1 MDFFTRSGDAGDTGL
16 LGKERISKASLRIEV
31 IGCLDETNAAL
42 GIVRSNSQSV
52 EIQKLVIEIQKLLY
66 QVMTEVA
73 ATEENVAR
81 FTLIN
86 VQHVLQIEQII
97 RQYSEKVEIP
107 KEFIVPG
114 DSKSGAFISFART
127 LIRKSERRM
136 TELFEKDEIKNI
148 QLLRFLNRLSSLF
161 FVLELY
167 ENQASGNKNQTL
179 VK

>member
-1 MDFFTRSGDAGDTGL
+1 MDFFTGSGDAGDTGL

-42 GIVRSNSQSV
+42 GIVRSNTQSN
-52 EIQKLVIEIQKLLY
+52 EIQKLVLEIQRLLY

-73 ATEENVAR
+73 ATEENAKKFV
-81 FTLIN
+81 LIKDD
-86 VQHVLQIEQII
+86 HVLHIEQMIY
-97 RQYSEKVEIP
+97 QFSGKVEIP

-114 DSKSGAFISFART
+114 DTKSGAFISFART

-136 TELFEKDEIKNI
+136 TELFENDEIKNI

-167 ENQASGNKNQTL
+167 ENQISGIENQTL

>member
-97 RQYSEKVEIP
+97 HQYSEKVEIP

-114 DSKSGAFISFART
+114 DSKSGAFISLART

-167 ENQASGNKNQTL
+167 ENQISGIENQTL

>member
-114 DSKSGAFISFART
+114 DSKSGAFISLART

-167 ENQASGNKNQTL
+167 ENQASGIKNQTL